1 VARVVASALPGR
13 TTRKRPRCA
22 RFTIVDPARPA
33 GSAPPS
39 STAAQRGQSGRNSS
53 ARTGLAPPLG
63 LAEVRQLLSWVG
75 KQQNSIEAKG
85 GAVVQFSHT
94 EEEPQCCP
102 ICEDERQYVAKGGQ
116 RC

>member
-1 VARVVASALPGR
+1 VQLRLLCEARQD
-13 TTRKRPRCA
+13 CA
-22 RFTIVDPARPA
+22 IACL
-33 GSAPPS
+33 S
-39 STAAQRGQSGRNSS
+39 RGLMTSHAYVCCTCGTQ
-53 ARTGLAPPLG
+53 
-63 LAEVRQLLSWVG
+63 VRQLLSWVG